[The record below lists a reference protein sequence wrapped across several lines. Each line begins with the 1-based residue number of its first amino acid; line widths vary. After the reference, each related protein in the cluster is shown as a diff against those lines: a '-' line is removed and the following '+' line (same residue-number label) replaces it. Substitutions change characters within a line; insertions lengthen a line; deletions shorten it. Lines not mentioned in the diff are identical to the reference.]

1 MPEVP
6 LVQPGMHLNGRLLV
20 APTTSQ
26 YGQLRIYLDYTNL
39 VATPITAG
47 LNGASTTT
55 TTNLNFILNSLVV
68 AQNFYQKRLRAGQL
82 SSVTIPN
89 SCVDFSPD
97 NPGGTVANYDLLIF
111 ARYLTD
117 KNIGYGAT
125 GKSCDWVS
133 AVASSSTPDYT
144 LQHGRPSV
152 GRIIVNTYTL
162 VDQSSSLTNLLF
174 QSVTTTIIHEIT
186 HILGFD
192 STLYTTFLDSITG
205 LPYNYTIKATNST
218 LVNALRPATSL
229 LITPNVQTWARN
241 YYNCSTLPG
250 MPLEN
255 QDATGST
262 AGSHWE
268 RAAIYDEM
276 MTATSFGSTKGILG
290 VTFALLKDTGWY
302 EADDSFSETS
312 NFGYQKGCSFVY
324 DACHGSTSFSEFCSV
339 VANANDTSYCQSTFY
354 DKAVCDNSSAIMSDS
369 CGVYGPYFS
378 CVDPTSSDPGY
389 QSYTS
394 EQYGTN
400 SFCVLSTLGTVA
412 LSSTMQSRCY
422 PYVCNS
428 TTSSITFTIG
438 SYTMT
443 CLSTEAG
450 VAKMAGSLFGTLT
463 CPSYT

>member
-6 LVQPGMHLNGRLLV
+6 VVRPGMHLNGRLLV

-55 TTNLNFILNSLVV
+55 TTNLNFILNSLLV

-125 GKSCDWVS
+125 GKSCDFVS
-133 AVASSSTPDYT
+133 VGATSTIPDYT
-144 LQHGRPSV
+144 LQQGRPSV
-152 GRIIVNTYTL
+152 GRIIVNTYKL
-162 VDQSSSLTNLLF
+162 VDTSSSLTNLLF
-174 QSVTTTIIHEIT
+174 QSVTTTVLHEIT

-192 STLYTTFLDSITG
+192 STLYTTFLDSATG
-205 LPYNYTIKATNST
+205 LPYNYTIRVTSSP
-218 LVNALRPATSL
+218 LINALRPATSL

-255 QDATGST
+255 EDATGIT
-262 AGSHWE
+262 AGSHW
-268 RAAIYDEM
+268 
-276 MTATSFGSTKGILG
+276 
-290 VTFALLKDTGWY
+290 
-302 EADDSFSETS
+302 
-312 NFGYQKGCSFVY
+312 
-324 DACHGSTSFSEFCSV
+324 
-339 VANANDTSYCQSTFY
+339 
-354 DKAVCDNSSAIMSDS
+354 
-369 CGVYGPYFS
+369 
-378 CVDPTSSDPGY
+378 
-389 QSYTS
+389 
-394 EQYGTN
+394 
-400 SFCVLSTLGTVA
+400 
-412 LSSTMQSRCY
+412 
-422 PYVCNS
+422 
-428 TTSSITFTIG
+428 
-438 SYTMT
+438 
-443 CLSTEAG
+443 
-450 VAKMAGSLFGTLT
+450 
-463 CPSYT
+463 